1 MNELMKTCLFIKFI
15 NKLFTSIAEH
25 CADAEVIYKFLEV
38 NEIDK
43 TTVVSGDDL
52 FVHQSISSE
61 KFRSL
66 AVDEAVE
73 FKVEVDNASRL
84 KTVEVSGPEGEDVMV
99 EIIKEDMVVMVLALG
114 VVNQVIWREIVFKVV
129 EDTVVVEVVEG
140 TIKSI
145 GYDIY
150 DSYTKDQSLQKN
162 L

>member
-1 MNELMKTCLFIKFI
+1 MHYITKYFFFSTLLIVFVFLK
-15 NKLFTSIAEH
+15 AEH

-84 KTVEVSGPEGEDVMV
+84 KTVEVSGPEGAPV
-99 EIIKEDMVVMVLALG
+99 
-114 VVNQVIWREIVFKVV
+114 Q
-129 EDTVVVEVVEG
+129 
-140 TIKSI
+140 
-145 GYDIY
+145 
-150 DSYTKDQSLQKN
+150 
-162 L
+162 

>member
-1 MNELMKTCLFIKFI
+1 
-15 NKLFTSIAEH
+15 AEH

-66 AVDEAVE
+66 TVDEAVE

-84 KTVEVSGPEGEDVMV
+84 KTVEVSGPEEDVMV

-114 VVNQVIWREIVFKVV
+114 VVNQVIWREIVLKVV

-140 TIKSI
+140 TLI
-145 GYDIY
+145 
-150 DSYTKDQSLQKN
+150 
-162 L
+162 

>member
-84 KTVEVSGPEGEDVMV
+84 KTVEVSGPEGAPVQCSEPSYMARDCSQ
-99 EIIKEDMVVMVLALG
+99 G
-114 VVNQVIWREIVFKVV
+114 
-129 EDTVVVEVVEG
+129 G
-140 TIKSI
+140 G
-145 GYDIY
+145 GY
-150 DSYTKDQSLQKN
+150 SGGGGG
-162 L
+162 